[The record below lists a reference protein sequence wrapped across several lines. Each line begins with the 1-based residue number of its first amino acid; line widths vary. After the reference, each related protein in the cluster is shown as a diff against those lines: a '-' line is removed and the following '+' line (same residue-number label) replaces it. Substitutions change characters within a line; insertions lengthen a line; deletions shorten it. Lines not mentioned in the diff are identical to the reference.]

1 MKYWVFFL
9 AGFGLTFSGSYAQDT
24 LYLRG
29 QSAPFVVKILTINPD
44 QIEYKKFD
52 YPDGPLY
59 MVFKAEV
66 EKIHYKSGMK
76 DYFEK
81 PEKKEDQPAQTGQ
94 APRPK
99 QNVPLSVSGMQI
111 DQLSFTDGE
120 MDARM
125 YYQGYKGTSIGSFAA
140 GLFFIYGLPVPIV
153 TSLTRAN
160 NAYLYNPNQEALKL
174 NMAYAQGYQTRANRI
189 KAGKAWSN
197 FGLGMGTTVV
207 ITAAIIFVALQSL
220 SNP

>member
-1 MKYWVFFL
+1 
-9 AGFGLTFSGSYAQDT
+9 
-24 LYLRG
+24 
-29 QSAPFVVKILTINPD
+29 
-44 QIEYKKFD
+44 
-52 YPDGPLY
+52 

-81 PEKKEDQPAQTGQ
+81 TEKKEDQPAQTGQ

-99 QNVPLSVSGMQI
+99 QNVPLSVSGKQI

-125 YYQGYKGTSIGSFAA
+125 YYQGYKGTSLGSFAA

-197 FGLGMGTTVV
+197 FGLGAATT
-207 ITAAIIFVALQSL
+207 TALTVALIIVALNSFG
-220 SNP
+220 NP